1 MSVRERWRK
10 IKLHKGTENNGG
22 EGSARVGGK
31 WLGWTLGVAWGRRA
45 TEELGEERPEGGGPG
60 RDIRWDGAPG
70 CRTSQWGCLRQKAAS
85 TNGRTG
91 EGWELHAGCTGEMG
105 TGEVLLFYFHAGI
118 TTEMCMVP
126 DTIHQQG
133 RNCGSR
139 RERWF
144 APREGLV
151 RGRHPP
157 PRPQQEARERMAG
170 VQEAAA
176 RGQAHSSWGQGI
188 TGPVPVGM
196 HGVSAGRPFRGVRK
210 EKTYWREWTFSETV
224 VGSKPLWL

>member
-157 PRPQQEARERMAG
+157 PAPSRRPERGWPVFRRLQLGGRHTVLEAKASLDQCLWVCTG
-170 VQEAAA
+170 SAQ
-176 RGQAHSSWGQGI
+176 GGHSEVWGKRRRIG
-188 TGPVPVGM
+188 
-196 HGVSAGRPFRGVRK
+196 
-210 EKTYWREWTFSETV
+210 ESEHFQ
-224 VGSKPLWL
+224 KL